1 VRYLLD
7 ANWIAWY
14 LRGRSEFVQA
24 VDERR
29 SAGLAI
35 SIVTLAE
42 LLSGVAQS
50 TKRTESESQLR
61 EFARGVQI
69 LGIDERIARAWGEQD
84 ARLSQAGTPIGDLDL
99 FVASTALSH
108 GLIVCTQNRKHFE
121 RVQGL
126 KIESVELAR
135 RK

>member
-14 LRGRSEFVQA
+14 LRGRREFVQA

-29 SAGLAI
+29 PAGLAM

-50 TKRTESESQLR
+50 TKRPASEVQLR

-69 LGIDERIARAWGEQD
+69 LGIDERIAR
-84 ARLSQAGTPIGDLDL
+84 T
-99 FVASTALSH
+99 
-108 GLIVCTQNRKHFE
+108 
-121 RVQGL
+121 
-126 KIESVELAR
+126 
-135 RK
+135 

>member
-1 VRYLLD
+1 MRYLLD

-14 LRGRSEFVQA
+14 LRGRSEFVRA

-29 SAGLAI
+29 PAGLAM

-50 TKRTESESQLR
+50 TKPAESEAQLR

-69 LGIDERIARAWGEQD
+69 LGIDELIARTWGDED

-99 FVASTALSH
+99 FVAATALSH
-108 GLIVCTQNRKHFE
+108 GLVVCTQNRKHFE
-121 RVQGL
+121 RVKGL

>member
-1 VRYLLD
+1 M
-7 ANWIAWY
+7 
-14 LRGRSEFVQA
+14 
-24 VDERR
+24 
-29 SAGLAI
+29 

-69 LGIDERIARAWGEQD
+69 LGIDELIARTWGDED
-84 ARLSQAGTPIGDLDL
+84 ARLSQAGTSIGDLDL
-99 FVASTALSH
+99 FVAATALSH
-108 GLIVCTQNRKHFE
+108 GLVVCTQNRKHFE
-121 RVQGL
+121 RVKGL

-135 RK
+135 KR